1 MQIIFSSGS
10 YKKTVVKSII
20 SIVLGAVLLLWP
32 TEVLNYTVKIIGAVF
47 CVTGIVSFLVS
58 LRDQDERASRGLSS
72 FNGIGSIILGI
83 LLWSMSDFFTN
94 MLMYL
99 LGFILIVAGIGQLVM
114 LTSARRFGFIPA
126 VSYLFP
132 VIILLAGVIVFANPF
147 SAKESIIMFFGAVTI
162 FYGIT
167 DLINQRRINEI
178 RKEAHEAEQQQKL
191 GGGEIEDAE
200 YEEVEGED
208 L

>member
-10 YKKTVVKSII
+10 YKRTMVR
-20 SIVLGAVLLLWP
+20 SIVAIVMGVVLVLWP

-47 CVTGIVSFLVS
+47 CVAGIVSFLVS
-58 LRDQDERASRGLSS
+58 LRDQGDGSPRGLIS

-83 LLWSMSDFFTN
+83 LLWSMADFFTN

-114 LTSARRFGFIPA
+114 LTSARKFGHIAPL
-126 VSYLFP
+126 SYVYP
-132 VIILLAGVIVFANPF
+132 VIILLAGLIVFANPF
-147 SAKESIIMFFGAVTI
+147 SAKEGIITFFGAVTI

-167 DLINQRRINEI
+167 DLINHYKVNQL
-178 RKEAHEAEQQQKL
+178 RKETHETEQQQKM

-200 YEEVEGED
+200 YEEIE
-208 L
+208 

>member
-1 MQIIFSSGS
+1 MQVIFSSGT
-10 YKKTVVKSII
+10 YKRTMVR
-20 SIVLGAVLLLWP
+20 SIVAIVTGIVLVLWP

-47 CVTGIVSFLVS
+47 CLAGIVSFLVS
-58 LRDQDERASRGLSS
+58 LRDQDGNSPRGLTS

-83 LLWSMSDFFTN
+83 LLWSMADFFTN

-114 LTSARRFGFIPA
+114 LTSARKFGHIAPL
-126 VSYLFP
+126 SYVYP
-132 VIILLAGVIVFANPF
+132 VIILLAGLIVFANPF
-147 SAKESIIMFFGAVTI
+147 SAKEGIITFFGAVTI

-167 DLINQRRINEI
+167 DLINHYKVNQL
-178 RKEAHEAEQQQKL
+178 RKETHETEQQQKM

-200 YEEVEGED
+200 YEEIE
-208 L
+208 

>member
-1 MQIIFSSGS
+1 MQIIYTSGN
-10 YKKTVVKSII
+10 YKRTIVKSIVA
-20 SIVLGAVLLLWP
+20 IVLGLVLVLWP

-47 CVTGIVSFLVS
+47 CVTGIISFLVS
-58 LRDQDERASRGLSS
+58 MRDQDERSARGLTS

-83 LLWSMSDFFTN
+83 LLWSMADFFTN

-114 LTSARRFGFIPA
+114 LTSARKFGHIAP
-126 VSYLFP
+126 L
-132 VIILLAGVIVFANPF
+132 IILLAGLIVFANPF
-147 SAKESIIMFFGAVTI
+147 SAKEGIITFFGAVTI

-167 DLINQRRINEI
+167 DLINHYKVNQL
-178 RKEAHEAEQQQKL
+178 RKETHEAEQQQKM

-200 YEEVEGED
+200 YEEIE
-208 L
+208 